1 MHLMVSD
8 ALSVMMLIA
17 AVNQLP
23 INIVVDKGGTIK
35 LFASPARNSQ
45 STIAKVVLLFLY
57 CTDSM
62 FMFFVRGI
70 AKHA

>member
-1 MHLMVSD
+1 MVSD
-8 ALSVMMLIA
+8 ALLVIVLIV

-35 LFASPARNSQ
+35 LFASPARIRQ
-45 STIAKVVLLFLY
+45 SATARLFLLFLY
-57 CTDSM
+57 CIAYM
-62 FMFFVRGI
+62 FMYFVRGI

>member
-1 MHLMVSD
+1 MVID
-8 ALSVMMLIA
+8 ALSAIVLIA
-17 AVNQLP
+17 TVNQFP
-23 INIVVDKGGTIK
+23 INSVFVDKGGTIK
-35 LFASPARNSQ
+35 LSASPARNSQ
-45 STIAKVVLLFLY
+45 SATARLFLLFIY